1 MKRSYALALAAVIA
15 ASLVTAC
22 GKSSGSSSSGADN
35 AASTASSTDAAKTTA
50 AEETSGTAKASET
63 AGTTEKND
71 ADHDEDY
78 DFGDYE
84 EPTYANP
91 NDDASN
97 GELMM
102 ELSMKADSI
111 APDADGFRIE
121 DGILYGYDGVENE
134 LYIPDGVTRIESW
147 AFKNDDNIRA
157 VYIPASVKSIGA
169 FVFDCSSALRY
180 VATSEG
186 LESIGDCSFS
196 RCSSLSDVNLP
207 KSLRYISRDAFWAS
221 GDLTIHAPEGCYAAE
236 FASSHGDI
244 KYSSSPAYYEP
255 IDLSSVIRAN
265 QYEYEDFTEFEIP
278 TDIIGIEGEAFQYCE
293 KLKSITIPSNVLF
306 IDGSAFEY
314 CDSLETVR
322 IEEGCESIGQSA
334 FGYVPNLKEVWLP
347 ASLNKID
354 KRAFEYYGD
363 GCVFHVPSGSYAEKF
378 MIKYNMNFDN
388 NV

>member
-1 MKRSYALALAAVIA
+1 MKKSLALALSALMA

-22 GKSSGSSSSGADN
+22 GKNSSSSSGTDQ
-35 AASTASSTDAAKTTA
+35 AASAASSTEAAKTTA
-50 AEETSGTAKASET
+50 TMETTEATET
-63 AGTTEKND
+63 AEASTAAPETTDEQSYD
-71 ADHDEDY
+71 DYVDH
-78 DFGDYE
+78 E
-84 EPTYANP
+84 ESTYANP

-97 GELMM
+97 GELMA
-102 ELSMKADSI
+102 ELSMKAHSI
-111 APDADGFRIE
+111 PSDADGFKIE
-121 DGILYGYDGVENE
+121 DGILYGYDGVESE

-147 AFKNDDNIRA
+147 AFKNDNNIRA
-157 VYIPASVKSIGA
+157 VYFPSSLKSIGA

-180 VATSEG
+180 VATTEG
-186 LESIGDCSFS
+186 LESIGDCAFS
-196 RCSSLSDVNLP
+196 RCSSLADVNLP
-207 KSLRYISRDAFWAS
+207 KSLRYISNDAFWAC

-236 FASSHGDI
+236 FAANSHGDI
-244 KYSSSPAYYEP
+244 NYSSSPAYYEP

-265 QYEYEDFTEFEIP
+265 QYEYKDFTEFEIP

-293 KLKSITIPSNVLF
+293 RLKSITIPSNVLF
-306 IDGSAFEY
+306 INGSAFEY
-314 CDSLETVR
+314 CESLETVR

-363 GCVFHVPSGSYAEKF
+363 GCIFHVPSGSYAEKF